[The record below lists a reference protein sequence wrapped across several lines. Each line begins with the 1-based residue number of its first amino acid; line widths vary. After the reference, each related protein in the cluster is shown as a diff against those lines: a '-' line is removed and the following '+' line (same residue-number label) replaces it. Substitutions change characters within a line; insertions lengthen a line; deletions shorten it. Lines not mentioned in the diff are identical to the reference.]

1 MKNATAYERK
11 VKKLLSGA
19 SKSSQLSVRDDCM
32 EVLMQGI
39 LQADASRR
47 QAERALDTLLE
58 EFVDVNELRVAP
70 HKEITDCMGRDFPR
84 AREKAETLTGVLNRI
99 FDHSTTLSLDY
110 VHELPKREIRR
121 HLKELGL
128 DTYASALLMLAS
140 FSTHALPVDQ
150 MLVDCLAADGLI
162 HPGSDPADVQGFLE
176 RIVSQKDSRS
186 AHEFLRA
193 YAEKRSKSLPPKRT
207 AAEAPAEAEA
217 TGLAEQPA
225 KAAKPKAAKPKA
237 KSAGKTPRK
246 AAAKASK
253 PIRKPPTKTA
263 GKTKASS
270 AAKPKPKA
278 KVKPK
283 PKAKVRT
290 KPKAKASRK

>member
-19 SKSSQLSVRDDCM
+19 NKSAQLSVRDDCM
-32 EVLMQGI
+32 DVLMQGV

-47 QAERALDTLLE
+47 QADKALDGLLE

-110 VHELPKREIRR
+110 VRELPKREIRR

-128 DTYASALLMLAS
+128 DTYASALLMLAN
-140 FSTHALPVDQ
+140 FNTHALPVDR

-176 RIVSQKDSRS
+176 RIVSQKDARS

-207 AAEAPAEAEA
+207 QAEAAVPAD
-217 TGLAEQPA
+217 QPG
-225 KAAKPKAAKPKA
+225 KAAKPKA
-237 KSAGKTPRK
+237 KPKAAKGKSAGKAPRK
-246 AAAKASK
+246 AAAAKAST
-253 PIRKPPTKTA
+253 PARKAPAKTA
-263 GKTKASS
+263 GKSKASS
-270 AAKPKPKA
+270 TAKPGRKAKAAPKPKA
-278 KVKPK
+278 KPRSKPK
-283 PKAKVRT
+283 RKAR
-290 KPKAKASRK
+290 ASGK

>member
-19 SKSSQLSVRDDCM
+19 SKSPQLSVRDDCM
-32 EVLMQGI
+32 EVLMQGV

-47 QAERALDTLLE
+47 QAEKALDTLLE

-140 FSTHALPVDQ
+140 FSTHALPVNQ

-162 HPGSDPADVQGFLE
+162 HPGSDPSDVQGFLE

-207 AAEAPAEAEA
+207 AAAEAEA
-217 TGLAEQPA
+217 TGLAERPA

-253 PIRKPPTKTA
+253 PTRKPPAKTA
-263 GKTKASS
+263 GKTRASS
-270 AAKPKPKA
+270 SARPGRKAKA
-278 KVKPK
+278 KVK
-283 PKAKVRT
+283 AKVKT
-290 KPKAKASRK
+290 KPKARASRK